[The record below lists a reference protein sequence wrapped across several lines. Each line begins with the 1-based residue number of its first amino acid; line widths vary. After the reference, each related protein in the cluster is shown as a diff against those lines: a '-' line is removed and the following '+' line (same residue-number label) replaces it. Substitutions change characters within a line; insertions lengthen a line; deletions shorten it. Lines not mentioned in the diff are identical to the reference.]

1 MTHEEFCALASE
13 YGFKRVFFLAPE
25 KYELGDN
32 PHHLVADVIAEFP
45 YTTSVASLVFP
56 YSPFPEGERI
66 PPYYLASNQA
76 YHGMKALL
84 KKLNELGIRAEKAEI
99 PIRPALLKANIGAAL
114 RTGFL
119 SIAPFGTRIVLMSI
133 AVSELEPLQYEFNEK
148 TYCES
153 CRKCIEACPAGAISD
168 SGVDFA
174 LCHRAFMETAAHPDH
189 IRDCQSTYIGCEV
202 CQRCCAMN
210 AKLPLSEPS
219 SEVRE
224 AFDTERL
231 IRGDASAARALV
243 GKNMTSNGKLTAEA
257 IAFAA
262 RDGEFKELILEQEN
276 SQFEAVRDAV
286 RYAKI
291 KRYPIKLQLLS
302 ETNII
307 NKD

>member
-1 MTHEEFCALASE
+1 MTHDEFCALALE
-13 YGFKRVFFLAPE
+13 YGFERVYFLAPE
-25 KYELGDN
+25 RFELGDN
-32 PHHLVADVIAEFP
+32 PHHLVADVKAEFP
-45 YTTSVASLVFP
+45 FASSVAALVFP
-56 YSPFPEGERI
+56 YAPFPDGERI
-66 PPYYLASNQA
+66 PPYYIASNEA

-99 PIRPALLKANIGAAL
+99 PIRPALLRANIGAVL

-133 AVSELEPLQYEFNEK
+133 AVDGLEPFEYKFDEATL
-148 TYCES
+148 CAS
-153 CRKCIEACPAGAISD
+153 CRKCIVACPAGAISE
-168 SGVDFA
+168 SGVDFS

-202 CQRCCAMN
+202 CQRCCSMN
-210 AKLPLSEPS
+210 AKLALSEPPAD
-219 SEVRE
+219 VRD

-231 IRGDASAARALV
+231 IRGDASKARALV

-262 RDGEFKELILEQEN
+262 RDGRFFELILEQEN

-286 RYAKI
+286 RYAKD
-291 KRYPIKLQLLS
+291 RFMNQS
-302 ETNII
+302 
-307 NKD
+307 KDK